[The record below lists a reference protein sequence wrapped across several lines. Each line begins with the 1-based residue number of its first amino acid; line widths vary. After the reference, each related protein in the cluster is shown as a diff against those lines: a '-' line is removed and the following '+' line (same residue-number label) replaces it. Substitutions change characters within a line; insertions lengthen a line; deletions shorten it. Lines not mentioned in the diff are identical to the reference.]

1 MSLDCI
7 GDEKMKKAFQSL
19 RMKMLCMIAAM
30 MAITSTV
37 IEVTNYYLIVKQE
50 QAASITLV
58 ITFLFVSFTT
68 TVFYFI
74 IRRYIIAVENL
85 SKTMKGISNGDLSVD
100 VVPLKGKNE
109 ISTLISSFNE
119 MMTHMRML
127 RQKISKTKR
136 TVSHSSEQLLV
147 SMEETKTAVTEVTM
161 SIQDIAAGSD
171 KQLLS
176 VVETEQAMVDMAKL
190 LQKMTDHSSKVQ
202 QSMNRAS
209 EHASTGNVAV
219 KDVTNQM
226 NKIYETVKISTS
238 EVKGLEDR
246 STEIGRIID
255 TITRIAEQT
264 NLLALNAAIEAARA
278 GEHGKGFAV
287 VAGEV
292 RKLAEESKTSA
303 IQISHLLKEIEV
315 QAKRAYQNMEV
326 NREEVTLG
334 ISTVEDVTQQFSTIM
349 EDVFAAQEQMN
360 KMTKATGEIDGY
372 SFKVMESVMALS
384 EVAKQAAA
392 YAEEVAAASQE
403 ELASIEELVMLAANL
418 KATVSES

>member
-127 RQKISKTKR
+127 GQKISKTKS

-246 STEIGRIID
+246 SAEIGRIIN

-278 GEHGKGFAV
+278 GEQGKGFAV

-315 QAKRAYQNMEV
+315 QAKRAYRNMEV
-326 NREEVTLG
+326 NTEEVTLG
-334 ISTVEDVTQQFSTIM
+334 IATVEDVTQQFSTIM

>member
-246 STEIGRIID
+246 SAEIGRIIN

-278 GEHGKGFAV
+278 GEQGKGFAV

-326 NREEVTLG
+326 NTEEVTLG
-334 ISTVEDVTQQFSTIM
+334 IATVEDVTQQFSTIM

-360 KMTKATGEIDGY
+360 KMTKASGEIDGY
-372 SFKVMESVMALS
+372 SFKVMESVMTLS

>member
-1 MSLDCI
+1 
-7 GDEKMKKAFQSL
+7 MKKVFQSL

-30 MAITSTV
+30 VAITSTV

-85 SKTMKGISNGDLSVD
+85 SKTMKGISNDDLSVD

-127 RQKISKTKR
+127 RQKISKTKN
-136 TVSHSSEQLLV
+136 TVSHSSEQLFA

-161 SIQDIAAGSD
+161 SIQEIAAGSD
-171 KQLLS
+171 KQLLN

-209 EHASTGNVAV
+209 EHASTGNVSV
-219 KDVTNQM
+219 KEVTNQM
-226 NKIYETVKISTS
+226 NKIYESVKISTS

-303 IQISHLLKEIEV
+303 IQISHLLKEIEA
-315 QAKRAYQNMEV
+315 QAKQAYQNMEV
-326 NREEVTLG
+326 NTEEVTLG
-334 ISTVEDVTQQFSTIM
+334 IASVEDVTEQFSTIM

-360 KMTKATGEIDGY
+360 KMTRATGEIDGY
-372 SFKVMESVMALS
+372 SFKVMESVMGLS

-403 ELASIEELVMLAANL
+403 ELASIEELVVLAANL

>member
-1 MSLDCI
+1 
-7 GDEKMKKAFQSL
+7 MKKVFQSL

-30 MAITSTV
+30 VAITSTV

-109 ISTLISSFNE
+109 ISTLISSCNE
-119 MMTHMRML
+119 MITHMRML
-127 RQKISKTKR
+127 RQKISKTKN
-136 TVSHSSEQLLV
+136 TVSHSSEQLLA

-161 SIQDIAAGSD
+161 SIQEIAAGSD
-171 KQLLS
+171 KQLLN

-209 EHASTGNVAV
+209 EHASTGNVSV
-219 KDVTNQM
+219 KEVTNQM
-226 NKIYETVKISTS
+226 NKIYESVKISTS

-303 IQISHLLKEIEV
+303 IQISHLLKEIEA
-315 QAKRAYQNMEV
+315 QAKQAYQNMEV
-326 NREEVTLG
+326 NTEEVTLG
-334 ISTVEDVTQQFSTIM
+334 IATVEDVTEQFSTIM

-360 KMTKATGEIDGY
+360 KMTRATGEIDGY
-372 SFKVMESVMALS
+372 SFKVMESVMGLS

-403 ELASIEELVMLAANL
+403 ELASIEELVVLAANL

>member
-1 MSLDCI
+1 
-7 GDEKMKKAFQSL
+7 MKKVFQSL
-19 RMKMLCMIAAM
+19 RMKMLCMIAAT

-58 ITFLFVSFTT
+58 ITFLFVSLTT

-119 MMTHMRML
+119 MTTHMRML

-161 SIQDIAAGSD
+161 SIQEIAAGSD

-190 LQKMTDHSSKVQ
+190 LQKMIDHSSRVQ

-209 EHASTGNVAV
+209 EHASTGNVSV
-219 KDVTNQM
+219 KEVTNQM
-226 NKIYETVKISTS
+226 NKIYESVKVSTS
-238 EVKGLEDR
+238 RVKGLEDR
-246 STEIGRIID
+246 SAEIGRIID
-255 TITRIAEQT
+255 IITRIAEQT

-303 IQISHLLKEIEV
+303 IQISHLLKEIEA
-315 QAKRAYQNMEV
+315 QAKQAYRNMEV
-326 NREEVTLG
+326 NTEEVTIG
-334 ISTVEDVTQQFSTIM
+334 ISTVEDVTEQFSTIM
-349 EDVFAAQEQMN
+349 EDVFTAQEQMN
-360 KMTKATGEIDGY
+360 KMTKVTGEIDGY

-392 YAEEVAAASQE
+392 YAEEAAAASQE
-403 ELASIEELVMLAANL
+403 ELASIEELVLLAANL

>member
-1 MSLDCI
+1 
-7 GDEKMKKAFQSL
+7 MKKVFQSL

-30 MAITSTV
+30 VAITSTV

-127 RQKISKTKR
+127 RQKISKTKN
-136 TVSHSSEQLLV
+136 TVSHSSEQLLA

-161 SIQDIAAGSD
+161 SIQEIAAGSD
-171 KQLLS
+171 KQLLN

-209 EHASTGNVAV
+209 EHASTGNVSV
-219 KDVTNQM
+219 KEVTNQM
-226 NKIYETVKISTS
+226 NKIYESVKISTSEVSVKISTS

-303 IQISHLLKEIEV
+303 IQISHLLKEIEA
-315 QAKRAYQNMEV
+315 QAKQAYQNMEV
-326 NREEVTLG
+326 NTEEVTLG
-334 ISTVEDVTQQFSTIM
+334 IASVEDVTQQFSTIM

-360 KMTKATGEIDGY
+360 KMTRATGEIDGY
-372 SFKVMESVMALS
+372 SFKVMESVMGLS

-403 ELASIEELVMLAANL
+403 ELASIEELVVLAANL

>member
-190 LQKMTDHSSKVQ
+190 LQKMTEHSSKVQ

-246 STEIGRIID
+246 SAEIGRIIN

-278 GEHGKGFAV
+278 GEQGKGFAV

-326 NREEVTLG
+326 NTEEVTLG
-334 ISTVEDVTQQFSTIM
+334 IATVEDVTQQFSTIM

-372 SFKVMESVMALS
+372 SFKVMESVMTLS

>member
-7 GDEKMKKAFQSL
+7 GDEKMKKVFQSL

-30 MAITSTV
+30 VAITSTV

-85 SKTMKGISNGDLSVD
+85 SKTMKGISNDDLSVD

-127 RQKISKTKR
+127 RQKISKTKN
-136 TVSHSSEQLLV
+136 TVSHSSEQLLA

-161 SIQDIAAGSD
+161 SIQEIAAGSD
-171 KQLLS
+171 KQLLN

-209 EHASTGNVAV
+209 EHASTGNVSV
-219 KDVTNQM
+219 KEVTNQM
-226 NKIYETVKISTS
+226 NKIYESVKISTS

-303 IQISHLLKEIEV
+303 IQISHLLKEIEA
-315 QAKRAYQNMEV
+315 QAKQAYQKMEV
-326 NREEVTLG
+326 NTEEVTLG
-334 ISTVEDVTQQFSTIM
+334 IATVEDVTEQFSTIM

-360 KMTKATGEIDGY
+360 KMTRATGEIDGY
-372 SFKVMESVMALS
+372 SFKVMESVMGLS

-403 ELASIEELVMLAANL
+403 ELASIEELVVLAANL
-418 KATVSES
+418 KSTVSES

>member
-190 LQKMTDHSSKVQ
+190 LQKMTDHSSKLQ

>member
-58 ITFLFVSFTT
+58 ITFLFVSLTT

-127 RQKISKTKR
+127 RQKISKTKS
-136 TVSHSSEQLLV
+136 TVSYSSEQLLA

-161 SIQDIAAGSD
+161 SIQEIAAGSD

-190 LQKMTDHSSKVQ
+190 LQKITDHSSKVQ

-219 KDVTNQM
+219 KGVTNQM
-226 NKIYETVKISTS
+226 NKIYETVKLSTS

-246 STEIGRIID
+246 SAEIGRIIN

-315 QAKRAYQNMEV
+315 QAKRAYRNMEV
-326 NREEVTLG
+326 NTEEVTLG

-372 SFKVMESVMALS
+372 SFKVMESVMTLS

-418 KATVSES
+418 KSTVSES

>member
-7 GDEKMKKAFQSL
+7 GDEKMKKVFQSL

-30 MAITSTV
+30 VAITSTV

-127 RQKISKTKR
+127 RQKISKTKN
-136 TVSHSSEQLLV
+136 TVSHSSEQLLA

-161 SIQDIAAGSD
+161 SIQEIAAGSD
-171 KQLLS
+171 KQLLN

-209 EHASTGNVAV
+209 EHASTGNVSV
-219 KDVTNQM
+219 KEVTNQM
-226 NKIYETVKISTS
+226 NKIYESVKISTS

-264 NLLALNAAIEAARA
+264 NLLALNAAIEATRA

-303 IQISHLLKEIEV
+303 IQISHLLKEIEA
-315 QAKRAYQNMEV
+315 QAKQAYQNMEV
-326 NREEVTLG
+326 NTEEVTLG
-334 ISTVEDVTQQFSTIM
+334 IATVEDVTEQFSTIM

-360 KMTKATGEIDGY
+360 KMTRATGEIDGY
-372 SFKVMESVMALS
+372 SFKVMESVMGLS

-403 ELASIEELVMLAANL
+403 ELASIEELVVLAANL

>member
-1 MSLDCI
+1 
-7 GDEKMKKAFQSL
+7 MKKVFQSL
-19 RMKMLCMIAAM
+19 RMKMLCMIAAT

-58 ITFLFVSFTT
+58 ITFLFVSLTT

-119 MMTHMRML
+119 MTTHMRML

-161 SIQDIAAGSD
+161 SIQEIAAGSD

-190 LQKMTDHSSKVQ
+190 LQKMIDHSSRVQ

-209 EHASTGNVAV
+209 EHASTGNVSV
-219 KDVTNQM
+219 KEVTNQM
-226 NKIYETVKISTS
+226 NKIYESVKVSTS
-238 EVKGLEDR
+238 RVKGLEDR
-246 STEIGRIID
+246 SAEIGRIID

-303 IQISHLLKEIEV
+303 IQISHLLKEIEA
-315 QAKRAYQNMEV
+315 QAKQAYRNMEV
-326 NREEVTLG
+326 NTEEVTIG
-334 ISTVEDVTQQFSTIM
+334 ISTVEDVTEQFSTIM
-349 EDVFAAQEQMN
+349 EDVFTAQEQMN
-360 KMTKATGEIDGY
+360 KMTKVTGEIDGY

-392 YAEEVAAASQE
+392 YAEEAAAASQE
-403 ELASIEELVMLAANL
+403 ELASIEELVLLAANL

>member
-1 MSLDCI
+1 
-7 GDEKMKKAFQSL
+7 MKKAFQSL

-161 SIQDIAAGSD
+161 SIQEIAAGSD

-246 STEIGRIID
+246 SAEIGRIIN

-326 NREEVTLG
+326 NTEEVTLG
-334 ISTVEDVTQQFSTIM
+334 IATVEDVTQQFSTIM

-372 SFKVMESVMALS
+372 SFKVMESVMTLS

>member
-7 GDEKMKKAFQSL
+7 GDEKMKKVFQSL

-85 SKTMKGISNGDLSVD
+85 SKTMKGVSNGDLSVD
-100 VVPLKGKNE
+100 LAPLKGKNE

-119 MMTHMRML
+119 MVNHMRML
-127 RQKISKTKR
+127 RQKISKTKS
-136 TVSHSSEQLLV
+136 TVSHSSEQLLA

-161 SIQDIAAGSD
+161 SIQEIAAGSD

-190 LQKMTDHSSKVQ
+190 LQKMTDYSSKVQ

-209 EHASTGNVAV
+209 EHASTGNVSV
-219 KDVTNQM
+219 KEVTNQM
-226 NKIYETVKISTS
+226 NKIYESVKISTS

-303 IQISHLLKEIEV
+303 IQISHLLKEIEA
-315 QAKRAYQNMEV
+315 QAKQAYQNMEV
-326 NREEVTLG
+326 NTEEVTLG
-334 ISTVEDVTQQFSTIM
+334 ISTVEDVTEQFSTIM

-372 SFKVMESVMALS
+372 SFKVMEAVMGLS

-403 ELASIEELVMLAANL
+403 ELASIEELVLLAANL
-418 KATVSES
+418 KTTVSES

>member
-7 GDEKMKKAFQSL
+7 GDEKMKKVFQNL

-30 MAITSTV
+30 VAITSTV

-127 RQKISKTKR
+127 RQKISKTKN
-136 TVSHSSEQLLV
+136 TVSHSSEQLLA

-161 SIQDIAAGSD
+161 SIQEIAAGSD
-171 KQLLS
+171 KQLLN

-209 EHASTGNVAV
+209 EHASTGNVSV
-219 KDVTNQM
+219 KEVTNQM
-226 NKIYETVKISTS
+226 NKIYESVKISTS

-303 IQISHLLKEIEV
+303 IQISHLLKEIEA
-315 QAKRAYQNMEV
+315 QAKQAYQNMEV
-326 NREEVTLG
+326 NTEEVTLG
-334 ISTVEDVTQQFSTIM
+334 IATVEDVTEQFSTIM

-360 KMTKATGEIDGY
+360 KMTRATGEIDGY
-372 SFKVMESVMALS
+372 SFKVMESVMGLS

-403 ELASIEELVMLAANL
+403 ELASIEELVVLAANL

>member
-1 MSLDCI
+1 
-7 GDEKMKKAFQSL
+7 MKKAFQSL

-100 VVPLKGKNE
+100 LAPLKGKNE

-119 MMTHMRML
+119 MMIHMRML
-127 RQKISKTKR
+127 RQKISKTKS
-136 TVSHSSEQLLV
+136 TVSHSSEQLFA

-161 SIQDIAAGSD
+161 SIQEIAAGSD
-171 KQLLS
+171 KQLLN

-190 LQKMTDHSSKVQ
+190 LQKMTDHSSRVQ

-209 EHASTGNVAV
+209 EHA
-219 KDVTNQM
+219 
-226 NKIYETVKISTS
+226 STS

-303 IQISHLLKEIEV
+303 IQISHLLKEIEA
-315 QAKRAYQNMEV
+315 QAKQAYQNMEV
-326 NREEVTLG
+326 NTEEVTLG
-334 ISTVEDVTQQFSTIM
+334 IATVEDVNEQFSTIM

-372 SFKVMESVMALS
+372 SFKVMESVMGLL

-403 ELASIEELVMLAANL
+403 ELASIEELVVLAATL

>member
-1 MSLDCI
+1 
-7 GDEKMKKAFQSL
+7 MKKAFQSL

-161 SIQDIAAGSD
+161 SIQEIAAGSD

-246 STEIGRIID
+246 SAEIGRIIN

-326 NREEVTLG
+326 NTEEVTLG
-334 ISTVEDVTQQFSTIM
+334 IATVEDVTEQFSTIM
-349 EDVFAAQEQMN
+349 GDVFAAQEQMN

-372 SFKVMESVMALS
+372 SFKVMESVMTLS

>member
-30 MAITSTV
+30 VAITSTV

-127 RQKISKTKR
+127 RQKISKTKN
-136 TVSHSSEQLLV
+136 TVSHSSEQLLA

-161 SIQDIAAGSD
+161 SIQEIAAGSD
-171 KQLLS
+171 KQLLN

-209 EHASTGNVAV
+209 EHASTGNVSV
-219 KDVTNQM
+219 KEVTNQM
-226 NKIYETVKISTS
+226 NKIYESVKISTS

-303 IQISHLLKEIEV
+303 IQISHLLKEIEA
-315 QAKRAYQNMEV
+315 QAKQAYQNMEV
-326 NREEVTLG
+326 NTEEVTLG
-334 ISTVEDVTQQFSTIM
+334 IATVEDVTEQFSTIM

-360 KMTKATGEIDGY
+360 KMTRATGEIDGY
-372 SFKVMESVMALS
+372 SFKVMESVMGLS

-403 ELASIEELVMLAANL
+403 ELASIEELVVLAANL

>member
-1 MSLDCI
+1 
-7 GDEKMKKAFQSL
+7 MKKVFQSL

-30 MAITSTV
+30 VAITSTV

-127 RQKISKTKR
+127 RQKISKTKN
-136 TVSHSSEQLLV
+136 TVSHSSEQLLA

-161 SIQDIAAGSD
+161 SIQEIAAGSD
-171 KQLLS
+171 KQLLN

-209 EHASTGNVAV
+209 EHASTGNVSV
-219 KDVTNQM
+219 KEVTNQM
-226 NKIYETVKISTS
+226 NKIYESVKISTS

-303 IQISHLLKEIEV
+303 IQISHLLKEIEA
-315 QAKRAYQNMEV
+315 QAKQAYQNMEV
-326 NREEVTLG
+326 NTEEVTLG
-334 ISTVEDVTQQFSTIM
+334 IASVEDVTEQFSTIM

-360 KMTKATGEIDGY
+360 KMTRATGEIDGY
-372 SFKVMESVMALS
+372 SFKVMESVMGLS

-403 ELASIEELVMLAANL
+403 ELASIEELVVLAANL

>member
-109 ISTLISSFNE
+109 ISTLISSFSE

-127 RQKISKTKR
+127 RQKISKTKSM
-136 TVSHSSEQLLV
+136 VSHSSEQLLV

-161 SIQDIAAGSD
+161 SIQEIAAGSD

-246 STEIGRIID
+246 SAEIGRIIN

-326 NREEVTLG
+326 NTEEVTLG
-334 ISTVEDVTQQFSTIM
+334 IATVEDVTEQFSTIM

>member
-1 MSLDCI
+1 
-7 GDEKMKKAFQSL
+7 MKKAFQSL

-30 MAITSTV
+30 VTITSTV

-85 SKTMKGISNGDLSVD
+85 SKTMKGISKGDLSVD

-109 ISTLISSFNE
+109 ISTLIFSFNE
-119 MMTHMRML
+119 MVTHMRML
-127 RQKISKTKR
+127 RQKISKTKG
-136 TVSHSSEQLLV
+136 TVSHSSEQLLA

-161 SIQDIAAGSD
+161 SIQEIAAGSD

-190 LQKMTDHSSKVQ
+190 LQKMNDHSSKVQ

-209 EHASTGNVAV
+209 EHASTGNVSV
-219 KDVTNQM
+219 KEVTNQM
-226 NKIYETVKISTS
+226 NKIYESVKISTS
-238 EVKGLEDR
+238 EVKGLENR

-315 QAKRAYQNMEV
+315 QAKQAYRNMEI
-326 NREEVTLG
+326 NTEEVTLG
-334 ISTVEDVTQQFSTIM
+334 ISTVEDVTEQFSTIM

-372 SFKVMESVMALS
+372 SFKVMESVMGLS

-403 ELASIEELVMLAANL
+403 ELASIEELVALAANL
-418 KATVSES
+418 KAAVSESRSRS

>member
-30 MAITSTV
+30 VAITSTV

-127 RQKISKTKR
+127 RQKISKTKN
-136 TVSHSSEQLLV
+136 TVSHSSEQLLA

-161 SIQDIAAGSD
+161 SIQEIAAGSD
-171 KQLLS
+171 KQLLN

-209 EHASTGNVAV
+209 EHASTGNVSV
-219 KDVTNQM
+219 KEVTNQM
-226 NKIYETVKISTS
+226 NKIYESVKISTS

-255 TITRIAEQT
+255 TITRIAEHT

-303 IQISHLLKEIEV
+303 IQISHLLKEIEA
-315 QAKRAYQNMEV
+315 QAKQAYQNMEV
-326 NREEVTLG
+326 NTEEVTLG
-334 ISTVEDVTQQFSTIM
+334 IATVEDVTQQFSTIM
-349 EDVFAAQEQMN
+349 EDVFAAQGQMN

-418 KATVSES
+418 KSTVSES

>member
-1 MSLDCI
+1 
-7 GDEKMKKAFQSL
+7 MKKAFQSL

-127 RQKISKTKR
+127 GQKISKTKS

-147 SMEETKTAVTEVTM
+147 SMKETKTAVTEVTM
-161 SIQDIAAGSD
+161 SIQEIAAGSD

-246 STEIGRIID
+246 SAEIGRIIN

-326 NREEVTLG
+326 NTEEVTLG
-334 ISTVEDVTQQFSTIM
+334 IATVEDVTQQFSTIM

-372 SFKVMESVMALS
+372 SFKVMESVMTLS

>member
-7 GDEKMKKAFQSL
+7 GDEKMKKVFQSL

-30 MAITSTV
+30 VAITSTV

-109 ISTLISSFNE
+109 ISTLISSCNE

-127 RQKISKTKR
+127 RQKISKTKN
-136 TVSHSSEQLLV
+136 TVGHSSEQLLA

-161 SIQDIAAGSD
+161 SIQEIAAGSD
-171 KQLLS
+171 KQLLN

-209 EHASTGNVAV
+209 EHASTGNVSV
-219 KDVTNQM
+219 KEVTNQM
-226 NKIYETVKISTS
+226 NKIYESVKISTS

-303 IQISHLLKEIEV
+303 IQISHLLKEIEA
-315 QAKRAYQNMEV
+315 QAKQAYQNMEV
-326 NREEVTLG
+326 NTEEVTLG
-334 ISTVEDVTQQFSTIM
+334 IATVEDVTEQFSTIM

-360 KMTKATGEIDGY
+360 KMTRATGEIDGY
-372 SFKVMESVMALS
+372 SFKVMESVMGLS

-403 ELASIEELVMLAANL
+403 ELASIEELVVLAANL

>member
-1 MSLDCI
+1 
-7 GDEKMKKAFQSL
+7 
-19 RMKMLCMIAAM
+19 
-30 MAITSTV
+30 
-37 IEVTNYYLIVKQE
+37 
-50 QAASITLV
+50 
-58 ITFLFVSFTT
+58 
-68 TVFYFI
+68 
-74 IRRYIIAVENL
+74 
-85 SKTMKGISNGDLSVD
+85 
-100 VVPLKGKNE
+100 
-109 ISTLISSFNE
+109 
-119 MMTHMRML
+119 
-127 RQKISKTKR
+127 
-136 TVSHSSEQLLV
+136 
-147 SMEETKTAVTEVTM
+147 
-161 SIQDIAAGSD
+161 
-171 KQLLS
+171 

-209 EHASTGNVAV
+209 EHASTGNVSV
-219 KDVTNQM
+219 KEVTNQM
-226 NKIYETVKISTS
+226 NKIYESVKISTS

-303 IQISHLLKEIEV
+303 IQISHLLKEIEA
-315 QAKRAYQNMEV
+315 QAKQAYQNMEV
-326 NREEVTLG
+326 NTEEVTLG
-334 ISTVEDVTQQFSTIM
+334 ISTVEDVTEQFSTIM

-372 SFKVMESVMALS
+372 SFKVMEAVMGLS

-403 ELASIEELVMLAANL
+403 ELASIEELVLLAANL

>member
-7 GDEKMKKAFQSL
+7 GDEKMKKVFQSL

-30 MAITSTV
+30 VAITSTV

-127 RQKISKTKR
+127 RQKISKTKN
-136 TVSHSSEQLLV
+136 TVSHSSEQLLA

-161 SIQDIAAGSD
+161 SIQEIAAGSD
-171 KQLLS
+171 KQLLN

-190 LQKMTDHSSKVQ
+190 LQKMTDHSAKVQ

-209 EHASTGNVAV
+209 EHASTGNVSV
-219 KDVTNQM
+219 KEVTNQM
-226 NKIYETVKISTS
+226 NKIYESVKISTS

-303 IQISHLLKEIEV
+303 IQISHLLKEIEA
-315 QAKRAYQNMEV
+315 QAKQAYQNMEV
-326 NREEVTLG
+326 NTEEVTLG
-334 ISTVEDVTQQFSTIM
+334 IATVEDVTEQFSTIM

-360 KMTKATGEIDGY
+360 KMTRATGEIDGY
-372 SFKVMESVMALS
+372 SFKVMESVMGLS

-403 ELASIEELVMLAANL
+403 ELASIEELVVLAANL

>member
-1 MSLDCI
+1 
-7 GDEKMKKAFQSL
+7 MKKAFQSL

-127 RQKISKTKR
+127 RQKISKTKS
-136 TVSHSSEQLLV
+136 TVSYSSEQLLA

-161 SIQDIAAGSD
+161 SIQEIAAGSD

-190 LQKMTDHSSKVQ
+190 LQKITDHSSKVQ

-219 KDVTNQM
+219 KGVTNQM
-226 NKIYETVKISTS
+226 NKIYETVKLSTS

-246 STEIGRIID
+246 SAEIGRIIN

-315 QAKRAYQNMEV
+315 QAKRAYRNMEV
-326 NREEVTLG
+326 NTEEVTLG

-372 SFKVMESVMALS
+372 SFKVMESVMTLS

>member
-7 GDEKMKKAFQSL
+7 GDEKMKKVFQSL

-30 MAITSTV
+30 VAITSTV

-100 VVPLKGKNE
+100 IVPLKGKNE
-109 ISTLISSFNE
+109 ISTLISSCNE

-127 RQKISKTKR
+127 RQKISKTKN
-136 TVSHSSEQLLV
+136 TVSHSSEQLLA

-161 SIQDIAAGSD
+161 SIQEIAAGSD
-171 KQLLS
+171 KQLLN

-209 EHASTGNVAV
+209 EHASTGNVSV
-219 KDVTNQM
+219 KEVTNQM
-226 NKIYETVKISTS
+226 NKIYESVKISTS

-264 NLLALNAAIEAARA
+264 NLLALNAAIAAARA

-303 IQISHLLKEIEV
+303 IQISHLLKEIEA
-315 QAKRAYQNMEV
+315 QAKQAYQNMEV
-326 NREEVTLG
+326 NTEEVTLG
-334 ISTVEDVTQQFSTIM
+334 IATVEDVTEQFSTIM

-360 KMTKATGEIDGY
+360 KMTRATGEIDGY
-372 SFKVMESVMALS
+372 SFKVMESVMGLS

-403 ELASIEELVMLAANL
+403 ELASIEELVVLAANL

>member
-30 MAITSTV
+30 MTITSTV

-100 VVPLKGKNE
+100 LAPLKGKNE

-119 MMTHMRML
+119 VMIHMRML
-127 RQKISKTKR
+127 RQKISKTKS
-136 TVSHSSEQLLV
+136 TVSHSSEQLFA

-161 SIQDIAAGSD
+161 SIQEIAAGSD
-171 KQLLS
+171 KQLLN

-190 LQKMTDHSSKVQ
+190 LQKMTDHSSRVQ

-209 EHASTGNVAV
+209 EHASTGNVSV
-219 KDVTNQM
+219 KEVTNQM
-226 NKIYETVKISTS
+226 NKIYESVKISTS

-303 IQISHLLKEIEV
+303 IHK
-315 QAKRAYQNMEV
+315 
-326 NREEVTLG
+326 
-334 ISTVEDVTQQFSTIM
+334 
-349 EDVFAAQEQMN
+349 
-360 KMTKATGEIDGY
+360 
-372 SFKVMESVMALS
+372 SV
-384 EVAKQAAA
+384 
-392 YAEEVAAASQE
+392 
-403 ELASIEELVMLAANL
+403 IC
-418 KATVSES
+418 

>member
-7 GDEKMKKAFQSL
+7 GDEKMKKVFQSL
-19 RMKMLCMIAAM
+19 RMKMLCMIAAT

-58 ITFLFVSFTT
+58 ITFLFVSLTT

-119 MMTHMRML
+119 MTTHMRML

-161 SIQDIAAGSD
+161 SIQEIAAGSD

-190 LQKMTDHSSKVQ
+190 LQKMIDHSSRVQ

-209 EHASTGNVAV
+209 EHASTGNVSV
-219 KDVTNQM
+219 KEVTNQM
-226 NKIYETVKISTS
+226 NKIYESVKVSTS
-238 EVKGLEDR
+238 RVKGLEDR
-246 STEIGRIID
+246 SAEIGRIID

-303 IQISHLLKEIEV
+303 IQISHLLKEIEA
-315 QAKRAYQNMEV
+315 QAKQAYRNMEV
-326 NREEVTLG
+326 NTEEVTIG
-334 ISTVEDVTQQFSTIM
+334 ISTVEDVTEQFSTIM
-349 EDVFAAQEQMN
+349 EDVFTAQEQMN
-360 KMTKATGEIDGY
+360 KMTKVTGEIDGY

-392 YAEEVAAASQE
+392 YAEEAAAASQE
-403 ELASIEELVMLAANL
+403 ELASIEELVLLAANL

>member
-127 RQKISKTKR
+127 GQKISKTKS

-147 SMEETKTAVTEVTM
+147 SMKETKTAVTEVTM
-161 SIQDIAAGSD
+161 SIQEIAAGSD

-246 STEIGRIID
+246 STEIGRIIN

-326 NREEVTLG
+326 NTEEVTLG
-334 ISTVEDVTQQFSTIM
+334 IATVEDVTQQFSTIM

-372 SFKVMESVMALS
+372 SFKVMESVMTLS

-418 KATVSES
+418 KATVSEF

>member
-1 MSLDCI
+1 
-7 GDEKMKKAFQSL
+7 MKKAFQSL

-30 MAITSTV
+30 VAITSTV

-127 RQKISKTKR
+127 SQKISKTKS
-136 TVSHSSEQLLV
+136 TVSHSSEQLLA

-161 SIQDIAAGSD
+161 SIQEIAAGSD

-190 LQKMTDHSSKVQ
+190 LQKMTNHSSKVQ
-202 QSMNRAS
+202 KSMNRAS

-219 KDVTNQM
+219 KEVTNQM
-226 NKIYETVKISTS
+226 NKIYESVKISTS

-303 IQISHLLKEIEV
+303 IQISHLLKEIEA
-315 QAKRAYQNMEV
+315 QTKQAYQNMEV
-326 NREEVTLG
+326 NTEEVTLG
-334 ISTVEDVTQQFSTIM
+334 ISTVEDVTEQFSIIM

-403 ELASIEELVMLAANL
+403 ELASIEELVLLAANL

>member
-161 SIQDIAAGSD
+161 SIQEIAAGSD

-246 STEIGRIID
+246 SAEIGRIIN

-326 NREEVTLG
+326 NTEEVTLG
-334 ISTVEDVTQQFSTIM
+334 IATVEDVTEQFSTIM

-372 SFKVMESVMALS
+372 SFKVMESVMTLS